1 MRWSLG
7 FGAWELISF
16 LKMPSVIA
24 IGAHPDD
31 IEFVM
36 AGTLLLL
43 GEAGW
48 DLHYL
53 NLSSGNLGS
62 TTMTPAQTARVRR
75 AEAQAAAKVLG
86 ATWHPPFCNDVEIF
100 YDGRA
105 LRRLGAIIR
114 EVAPDVVLTHA
125 PQDYMEDHMIT
136 SRLAVSAAFVRAM
149 PGYRTTPARTPV
161 PSDVTIYHASPH
173 GLRDGLR
180 RRVHAGAFVNTT
192 SVHAKKTAA
201 LECHASQRG
210 FLDTTQGMSSYVKT
224 MNDLSREVGKQSGR
238 FRRAE
243 GWRRHLH
250 WGFSSEGRDPLR
262 DALGRNYLI
271 NTKYE
276 QGLDNGS

>member
-1 MRWSLG
+1 
-7 FGAWELISF
+7 
-16 LKMPSVIA
+16 MPTVIA
-24 IGAHPDD
+24 IAAHPDD

-48 DLHYL
+48 ELHYL
-53 NLSSGNLGS
+53 NLSTGNLGS
-62 TTMTPAQTARVRR
+62 TTMTPARTARMRR
-75 AEAQAAAKVLG
+75 GEAQAAARVLG
-86 ATWHPPFCNDVEIF
+86 ATWHPPLCNDVEIF
-100 YDGRA
+100 YDART

-114 EVAPDVVLTHA
+114 EVAPDVILTHA
-125 PQDYMEDHMIT
+125 PQDYMEDHMNT
-136 SRLAVSAAFVRAM
+136 SRLAVTAAFVREM
-149 PGYRTTPARTPV
+149 PGYRTTPARGPV
-161 PSDVTIYHASPH
+161 SRQVTIYHASPH

-192 SVHAKKTAA
+192 PVHERKKAA

-224 MNDLSREVGKQSGR
+224 MDDLSREVGRQSGR

-250 WGFSSEGRDPLR
+250 WGFSTEERDPLR
-262 DALGRNYLI
+262 DALGPSYLI
-271 NTKYE
+271 NRRYE
-276 QGLDNGS
+276 QALDDGS